1 MIKKKLCLLGSLGV
15 GKTSLIR
22 KYVLNVYSESYLCT
36 VGVKV
41 DKKVVR
47 LRDGED
53 VVLMIWDMEGQ
64 DDFSALADTYLR
76 GLSGYLAVADGTR
89 PETLRTALSIC
100 TSMSSMFPG
109 ASSSLLVNKC
119 DLTDRWA
126 VTEEECRDLAP
137 GCGRILRTSAK
148 LGTGVEEAFVDL
160 AGRMARGRHG

>member
-22 KYVLNVYSESYLCT
+22 KFVLNVYSETYLCT

-41 DKKVVR
+41 DKKIVR

-53 VVLMIWDMEGQ
+53 VILMIWDMEGQ
-64 DDFSALADTYLR
+64 DDFSSLADTYLR
-76 GLSGYLAVADGTR
+76 GLSGYLCVADGTR

-100 TSMSSMFPG
+100 SSMNSMFQG
-109 ASSSLLVNKC
+109 VSSSLLVNKC

-126 VTEEECRDLAP
+126 VTEEECHDLAP

-148 LGTGVEEAFVDL
+148 LGIGVEEAFVDI
-160 AGRMARGRHG
+160 AGRMVERPHG